1 MKPENTQQ
9 QQQRYKKAQKRV
21 KNIKGFYTHL
31 TIYCLVISVL
41 IFINLKFEPHFH
53 WFWFSALG
61 WGIGLFFNW
70 LGVFGFR
77 SLGFGSDWEER
88 KIKQLLEEEE
98 NRTRK
103 F

>member
-1 MKPENTQQ
+1 MKPENIQQ

-61 WGIGLFFNW
+61 WGIGLFSHWFR
-70 LGVFGFR
+70 VFGFN
-77 SLGFGSDWEER
+77 LFGFGQNWEEK
-88 KIKQLLEEEE
+88 KIKQIME
-98 NRTRK
+98 K
-103 F
+103 QHK